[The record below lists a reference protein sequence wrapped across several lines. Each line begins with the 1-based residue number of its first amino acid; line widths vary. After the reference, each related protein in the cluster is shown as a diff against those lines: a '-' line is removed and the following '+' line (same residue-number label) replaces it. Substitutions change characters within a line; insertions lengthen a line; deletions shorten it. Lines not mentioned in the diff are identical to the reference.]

1 MNRRIALFV
10 AGCALLLAAAHARA
24 AGQGAKTLAL
34 GFVSEKPAAEVE
46 AHLKDFIGYVASK
59 LNVEGKVVT
68 AKTPSQLA
76 NAIETKKVDFY
87 MDSPYP
93 TYLVNRNGAAVLL
106 LRRWKNGKAEYR
118 SIVFTKK
125 DGAVKKL
132 DDLKGKLM
140 AFEDPGSTSAYFL
153 PKVYLMKKGL
163 TLTEKPAP
171 DSRVAPKEIGYIF
184 TYSTAKTIDMVLT
197 GKVTGAAFSD
207 DDFAKADDQA
217 KAQITKLAETGA
229 FPRNLVSVRKDL
241 EPALTKKLKDALLG
255 MANDAEGRKVLANT
269 DATDKF
275 DPLPGGE
282 EAMRRQ
288 LVELFRPRGKN

>member
-1 MNRRIALFV
+1 MNRRIALVV
-10 AGCALLLAAAHARA
+10 AGCALFFAAAHARA
-24 AGQGAKTLAL
+24 AGQGAKTIAL
-34 GFVSEKPAAEVE
+34 GFVSEKPPAEVE
-46 AHLKDFIGYVASK
+46 AHLKDFVAYVAGK

-93 TYLVNRNGAAVLL
+93 TYLVNRNGASVLM
-106 LRRWKNGKAEYR
+106 LRRWKNGRAEYR

-125 DGAVKKL
+125 DGPVKKL
-132 DDLKGKLM
+132 DDLKGKLI

-163 TLTEKPAP
+163 TLTEKPAA

-184 TYSTAKTIDMVLT
+184 TYSTAKTIDMTLA
-197 GKVTGAAFSD
+197 GKVAGAAFSD
-207 DDFAKADDQA
+207 DDFANAADQA
-217 KAQITKLAETGA
+217 KAQIAKLAETGA

-241 EPALTKKLKDALLG
+241 DPAMTKKLKEVLLG

>member
-1 MNRRIALFV
+1 MNRRIALVV
-10 AGCALLLAAAHARA
+10 AGCALFFAAHARA
-24 AGQGAKTLAL
+24 AGQGTKTIAL
-34 GFVSEKPAAEVE
+34 GFVSEKPPAEVE
-46 AHLKDFIGYVASK
+46 AHLKDFIGYVAGK

-93 TYLVNRNGAAVLL
+93 TYLVNRNGASVLL

-118 SIVFTKK
+118 SVVFTKK
-125 DGAVKKL
+125 DGPVKKL
-132 DDLKGKLM
+132 DDLKGKLI

-171 DSRVAPKEIGYIF
+171 DSRVATKEIGYVF
-184 TYSTAKTIDMVLT
+184 TYSTAKTIEMVLT
-197 GKVTGAAFSD
+197 GKVAGAAFSD

-217 KAQITKLAETGA
+217 KAQIAKLAETGA

-241 EPALTKKLKDALLG
+241 DPGLAKKLKDVLLG
-255 MANDAEGRKVLANT
+255 MANDAEGRKALANT